1 MRCASLCRNI
11 GRRCQVLGNG
21 SNGDLLALNT
31 IGREVDQN
39 PGPKRLF
46 RHRGSPMFRTLEPA
60 SDHIVTKMAISAVS
74 ALAGSSTWTATAST
88 CPTSRRTKI
97 SSTRPG
103 QNSTCTRTST
113 RYTGLFAYRQALP
126 GQGGGNNGSSIRSAM
141 ARACY
146 RVAGIDWAACT
157 ALTVPPKTVATRC
170 GGAGGVR
177 PGHEA
182 GRYDAGR
189 RLAGGIRGPAQ
200 GTRRDTLYRPCL
212 RDGNS
217 CSCVA
222 RRRPARRRHQAR
234 SQDDVRPAGATKRGG
249 LTAHCHPTSVEI
261 QPRMMPKVVSGCW
274 STNCTTLR
282 IDDAFIC
289 P

>member
-1 MRCASLCRNI
+1 MPN
-11 GRRCQVLGNG
+11 QPP
-21 SNGDLLALNT
+21 
-31 IGREVDQN
+31 DQDFKHKA
-39 PGPKRLF
+39 GPKF
-46 RHRGSPMFRTLEPA
+46 YMHSNIDTIHW
-60 SDHIVTKMAISAVS
+60 SVCISA
-74 ALAGSSTWTATAST
+74 A
-88 CPTSRRTKI
+88 P
-97 SSTRPG
+97 
-103 QNSTCTRTST
+103 
-113 RYTGLFAYRQALP
+113 P

-234 SQDDVRPAGATKRGG
+234 SQDDVRPAGATKRGRK
-249 LTAHCHPTSVEI
+249 TTSG
-261 QPRMMPKVVSGCW
+261 PPAPPSAA
-274 STNCTTLR
+274 
-282 IDDAFIC
+282 D
-289 P
+289 